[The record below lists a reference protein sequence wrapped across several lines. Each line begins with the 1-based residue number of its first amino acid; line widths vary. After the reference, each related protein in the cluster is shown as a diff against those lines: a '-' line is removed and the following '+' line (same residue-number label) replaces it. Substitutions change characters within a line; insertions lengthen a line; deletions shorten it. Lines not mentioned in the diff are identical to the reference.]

1 MSMSSVALIIQ
12 SIDTIAVHFN
22 AANST

>member
-1 MSMSSVALIIQ
+1 MSSVALIIQ